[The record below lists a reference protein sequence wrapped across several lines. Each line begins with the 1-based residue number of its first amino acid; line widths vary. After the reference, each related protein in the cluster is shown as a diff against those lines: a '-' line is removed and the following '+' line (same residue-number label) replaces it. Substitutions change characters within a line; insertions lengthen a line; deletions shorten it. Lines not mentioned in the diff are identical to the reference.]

1 MWLVDRNS
9 MPFGLFT
16 RLDFIKIFGIRKLS
30 VPGYCVALIVMIC
43 TVALIQYQHVDGWT
57 DGQPVMGP

>member
-1 MWLVDRNS
+1 

-43 TVALIQYQHVDGWT
+43 TVALIQYQHVDRWT